1 MARQCFGKRT
11 SLILMLCLM
20 ISFFFIEIVAG
31 YAMHS
36 LELKT
41 DSFRM
46 ISGIVSLFIGY
57 FALEASKK
65 FRRFKLRSFSNCSHC
80 HC

>member
-11 SLILMLCLM
+11 SLILMLCLT
-20 ISFFFIEIVAG
+20 ISFFFAKIIAG
-31 YAMHS
+31 YATHS

-41 DSFRM
+41 DSFHM

-57 FALEASKK
+57 FGLEASKK
-65 FRRFKLRSFSNCSHC
+65 F
-80 HC
+80 